1 MNIETSYVSFP
12 KILLMTFTL
21 IGILTKLVLS
31 LFVSMND
38 GTFGSANTSIWG
50 NLIIIISLVSYLC
63 IDSNL
68 QEFNIY
74 PISLLIMML
83 LWDTT
88 ISYKHFERINKN
100 EIPPIYNTWSQF
112 SNLMILSFILLM
124 LYNLLYNDDDK
135 QKISGFLYIIGFFS
149 LFIIGIQQTI
159 LDNFM
164 VDKDTIV

>member
-21 IGILTKLVLS
+21 IGIVTKLGLS
-31 LFVSMND
+31 FFVSMND

>member
-21 IGILTKLVLS
+21 IGIVTKLVLS
-31 LFVSMND
+31 FFVSMND

-100 EIPPIYNTWSQF
+100 EIPVIYNTWSLF
-112 SNLMILSFILLM
+112 SNLMILTFILLM

>member
-12 KILLMTFTL
+12 KILLMTFTI

-100 EIPPIYNTWSQF
+100 EIPNIYYSWANF

-124 LYNLLYNDDDK
+124 LYNLLYNDNDK
-135 QKISGFLYIIGFFS
+135 EKISGFLYIIGFFS

-164 VDKDTIV
+164 VDKDTII